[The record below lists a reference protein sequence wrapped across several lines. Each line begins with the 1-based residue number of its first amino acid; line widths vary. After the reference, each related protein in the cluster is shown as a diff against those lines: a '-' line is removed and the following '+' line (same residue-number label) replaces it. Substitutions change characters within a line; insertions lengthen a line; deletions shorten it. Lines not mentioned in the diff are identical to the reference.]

1 MGRAR
6 VSGHSKWSSI
16 KHKKGALDAK
26 RGQLFTKL
34 GREITVAAR
43 QGGGADPTMNAGLR
57 IAIQRA
63 KDANMPNANV
73 DRAVQRAVGVGD
85 AEQLVE
91 VMYEGYGPG
100 GTAVLVEA
108 VTDNR
113 NRTVADV
120 RVAFSRG
127 GGNLAEAGAV
137 AWQFDLRGLVT
148 VRAAGVDPDEV
159 QLAAIEAG
167 ALDVSV
173 EDDEV
178 EIVSEPA
185 DLEAVREGL
194 TEAGFDVER
203 SELARVPQSMVE
215 LDEKAA
221 TQTLHL
227 LERLDELDDVSRVYS
242 NADFPTEVLEAAS

>member
-1 MGRAR
+1 M
-6 VSGHSKWSSI
+6 SGHSKWSSI

-43 QGGGADPTMNAGLR
+43 QGGGADTTMNAALR
-57 IAIQRA
+57 IAVQRA
-63 KDANMPNANV
+63 KDANMPNANI
-73 DRAVQRAVGVGD
+73 DRAVQRAVGGGD

-91 VMYEGYGPG
+91 VTYEGYGPG
-100 GTAVLVEA
+100 GTAVLVEG

-113 NRTVADV
+113 NRTAAEVWL
-120 RVAFSRG
+120 AFSRG

-137 AWQFDLRGLVT
+137 SWQFDLRGLVT
-148 VRAAGVDPDEV
+148 VRAAGVDPDDV

-167 ALDVSV
+167 ALDVSL

-178 EIVSEPA
+178 EVVSEPS
-185 DLEAVREGL
+185 DLEAVRERL
-194 TEAGFDVER
+194 IEAGFEVVR
-203 SELARVPQSMVE
+203 SELARVPQSTVE

-221 TQTLHL
+221 TQMLRL

-242 NADFPTEVLEAAS
+242 NADFPAELLEAAS

>member
-1 MGRAR
+1 M
-6 VSGHSKWSSI
+6 SGHSKWSSI

-63 KDANMPNANV
+63 KDANMPNANI
-73 DRAVQRAVGVGD
+73 DRAVQRAVGAGD

-91 VMYEGYGPG
+91 VTYEGYGPG

-113 NRTVADV
+113 NRAVAEV
-120 RVAFSRG
+120 RMAFSRG

-137 AWQFDLRGLVT
+137 AWQFELRGLVT
-148 VRAAGVDPDEV
+148 VAAAGADPDEV

-167 ALDVSV
+167 ALDVTL

-178 EIVSEPA
+178 EVVSEPA
-185 DLEAVREGL
+185 DLEAVRERL
-194 TEAGFDVER
+194 TEAGFVVLR

-221 TQTLHL
+221 TQTLRL

-242 NADFPTEVLEAAS
+242 NADFPAEVLEAAS